1 MPKLLMVTTVAVTI
15 EAFLLPYARHF
26 RASGWTVGAAANG
39 VTGSGTLKREFDS
52 LYEMEWTRNPLDL
65 EPLARSVKRIRA
77 IAARNGYD
85 IVHVHTPIAA
95 FITRLALRGERAA
108 GKVKIA
114 YTAHGF
120 HFYKGGP
127 PLKNLIFKTAERIAA
142 RWTDHLIVING
153 EDYEAA
159 LKMLPRQKVTYTA
172 GGIGMDL
179 KKYRSPAFG
188 AEEIAAARREMG
200 AESGDTLILTV
211 AEFSPGKRHSDL
223 VKALAKTGDPAI
235 RLAFAGRGQFAGELR
250 KLAAEAGVAGR
261 IKFLGFRA
269 DIPLLI
275 AAADATALPSERE
288 GLPRVVMESMA
299 IGTPVVGTDIRGTR
313 DLLSGG
319 CGTLVPVGDTRA
331 LAEALK
337 KHKNRTPDIAATV
350 EKARAKAETFD
361 VEKIIEEY
369 QGIYDSLLPLSKES
383 AATA

>member
-26 RASGWTVGAAANG
+26 RASGWSVDAAARG
-39 VTGSGTLKREFDS
+39 VTGSGTLEREFDG

-65 EPLARSVKRIRA
+65 ESLARSVKRIRA
-77 IAARNGYD
+77 IVARNNYD

-95 FITRLALRGERAA
+95 FITRLALSGERAA

-127 PLKNLIFKTAERIAA
+127 PLKNLIFQTAEKIAA
-142 RWTDHLIVING
+142 RWTDHLVVING

-159 LKMLPRQKVTYTA
+159 LKMLPREKVTYTA
-172 GGIGMDL
+172 GGIGMYL
-179 KKYRSPAFG
+179 QKYKDAAFG
-188 AEEIAAARREMG
+188 ADEIAAARREMG
-200 AESGDTLILTV
+200 AKPGDTLILTV

-235 RLAFAGRGQFAGELR
+235 RLAFAGQGQLAGDTR
-250 KLAAEAGVAGR
+250 RLAAKAGVAGR
-261 IKFLGFRA
+261 IKFLGSRK
-269 DIPLLI
+269 DVPLLI
-275 AAADATALPSERE
+275 AAADATALPSARE

-299 IGTPVVGTDIRGTR
+299 IGTPVIGSDIRGTR

-319 CGTLVPVGDTRA
+319 CGTLVPVGDTHA

-337 KHKNRTPDIAATV
+337 KHKNKTPDIAAAA
-350 EKARAKAETFD
+350 EKARAKAEMFD
-361 VEKIIEEY
+361 AEKIIGQYE
-369 QGIYDSLLPLSKES
+369 GIYGGLLNS
-383 AATA
+383 